1 MGTTRRLD
9 LGLLFITLLIVAAG
23 AFLLAPLNL
32 LGASDSLLM
41 FQMQALVTVE
51 KLLPYLLVGVLGGG
65 VGLAELSSTFSDT
78 PREAIATRWG
88 QLLIWLNAMAAV
100 LAFVVVQIYAPKDL
114 NPIILIIGVGVGF
127 PAIIRTKFTLAKQFG
142 GDSSAGDLNVNI
154 GWLYEQFQNLCKK
167 QIDLELMT
175 SRLEE
180 VEKMLARYSTPQL
193 YVIARYTLKARA
205 TLTNEES
212 TARTEE
218 LKAIINDKE
227 GGPQS
232 TKMNLALLIL
242 ELGGRAYVDRLVKEA
257 DKPAPPG
264 RSVTA
269 ALLPDEAADPS
280 TESVAKQLT
289 QLPLTELT
297 NFAKDL
303 LKSPE
308 DQTYID
314 QSAKPSPSLSEVQV
328 KAPIAYY
335 VTSKVGPQAAQKA
348 LNARSTQPE

>member
-1 MGTTRRLD
+1 MTPIRRFN
-9 LGLLFITLLIVAAG
+9 LGLIAFTLIILAIG

-32 LGASDSLLM
+32 LGLAPGILE
-41 FQMQALVTVE
+41 FQTQALATF
-51 KLLPYLLVGVLGGG
+51 KNLLPYIFVATLGGG

-78 PREAIATRWG
+78 PREAIATQWG
-88 QLLIWLNAMAAV
+88 QLLIWLNALAAM
-100 LAFVVVQIYAPKDL
+100 LAYVIVQVYAPKDL

-142 GDSSAGDLNVNI
+142 NDSGAGDLTVNI

-175 SRLEE
+175 SRLED
-180 VEKMLARYSTPQL
+180 VEKMLARYTTSQL

-205 TLTNEES
+205 TLTTEES
-212 TARTEE
+212 SARIEE
-218 LKAIINDKE
+218 LKNIINDTE

-242 ELGGRAYVDRLVKEA
+242 EIGGRAYVDRLVKEA
-257 DKPAPPG
+257 DQPNAKG
-264 RSVTA
+264 QSVTA
-269 ALLPDEAADPS
+269 ALLRDSAADVS

-289 QLPLTELT
+289 QLTLPQLVSLS
-297 NFAKDL
+297 KDL
-303 LKSPE
+303 LKAPE
-308 DQTYID
+308 DQEYID
-314 QSAKPSPSLSEVQV
+314 KAADSPNLSDVKT

-335 VTSKVGPQAAQKA
+335 VVSKVGPQVAQQT
-348 LNARSTQPE
+348 LDARNGQQP